1 MLQLGGFQWGKS
13 TGISLLKIDYVKRS
27 MLGGKKKES
36 YFVEYFNIWSHLVAG
51 KSNFLRST
59 FDLEQ
64 WF

>member
-13 TGISLLKIDYVKRS
+13 TGISLLQIDYVKQCVR
-27 MLGGKKKES
+27 KKKKRKN

-59 FDLEQ
+59 FHLQQ